1 MQIIRK
7 CAMISMILLSVN
19 AYGAEEIIKE
29 NSTERG
35 VIETEI
41 MNQPIRLSCFTPM
54 ILLDIATTLREI
66 LNELKRSN

>member
-7 CAMISMILLSVN
+7 CAMISMIMLSVN

-35 VIETEI
+35 VIETEMI
-41 MNQPIRLSCFTPM
+41 NKPKLGVSFVPM